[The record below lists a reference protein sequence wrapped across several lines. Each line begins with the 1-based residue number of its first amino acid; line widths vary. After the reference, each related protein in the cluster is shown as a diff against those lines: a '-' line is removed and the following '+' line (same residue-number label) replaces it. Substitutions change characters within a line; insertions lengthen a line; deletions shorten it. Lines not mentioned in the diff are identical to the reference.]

1 MSSVVPL
8 VPPGSTLGM
17 LGGGQLGGFFTEAAL
32 RMGYKV
38 VVWDPDPLAPA
49 KRYATHS
56 IDASFDDEEQ
66 IKNFPNIVDAISLE
80 WENVPNQLVSKLED
94 GNLVKPG
101 SKSLKLAQNRIEE
114 KTFLS
119 SNKFPV
125 TPHEFVLNMEE
136 FKGIKVPK
144 PWIVKTA
151 TLGYDGHGQWKVGND
166 TQENELLK
174 IIHGESWVIE
184 AVVDYR
190 LEMSVIVVSDG
201 TGGLIAYPPTENTH
215 EEGILRM
222 SISPPRLTNEIQNRA
237 VELAKELIGSIDD
250 AGVFCV
256 EMFLT
261 TTDEILVNE
270 IAPRPHNSGHHTI
283 DAFSISQ
290 YENQVRALVGLPVIK
305 PDFLN
310 ASVLLNILG
319 EEANKLNDSDHKF
332 EWYSDSSARLY
343 MYGKQSVRTRRKMG
357 HVMFLGDSVEPLI
370 RKAKNTLIAL
380 KD

>member
-1 MSSVVPL
+1 MSSVSL

-38 VVWDPDPLAPA
+38 AVWDPDPLAPA
-49 KRYATHS
+49 KRHATHS

-66 IKNFPNIVDAISLE
+66 IKIFSNIVDAISFE
-80 WENVPNQLVSKLED
+80 WENVPNHLVSKLEN

-119 SNKFPV
+119 SNTFPV
-125 TPHEFVLNMEE
+125 TSHEFVLNVEE
-136 FKGIKVPK
+136 FKAIKVPK

-151 TLGYDGHGQWKVGND
+151 TLGYDGHGQWKVEND
-166 TQENELLK
+166 NQESELLK
-174 IIHGESWVIE
+174 TIHGESWVIE

-201 TGGLIAYPPTENTH
+201 KGDLIAYPPTENTH
-215 EEGILRM
+215 EGGILRM
-222 SISPPRLTNEIQNRA
+222 SISPPRLTNDIQNRA
-237 VELAKELIGSIDD
+237 VELAKEVIGSLGD

-261 TTDEILVNE
+261 TKDEILVNE

-283 DAFSISQ
+283 EAFSISQ
-290 YENQVRALVGLPVIK
+290 YESQVRALVGLPVIK

-319 EEANKLNDSDHKF
+319 EEANILNDSDHQFKL
-332 EWYSDSSARLY
+332 YSDSSARLY
-343 MYGKQSVRTRRKMG
+343 MYGKQSVRPRRKMG
-357 HVMFLGDSVEPLI
+357 HVMFLGNSVASLI
-370 RKAKNTLIAL
+370 SKAENTVLAL
-380 KD
+380 KV

>member
-1 MSSVVPL
+1 MSSVSIL
-8 VPPGSTLGM
+8 PPGSTLGM

-38 VVWDPDPLAPA
+38 AVWDPDPLAPA
-49 KRYATHS
+49 KRYSTYS
-56 IDASFDDEEQ
+56 IDAPFDDEEQ
-66 IKNFPNIVDAISLE
+66 IIFFSNTVDAISLE
-80 WENVPNQLVSKLED
+80 WENVPSRLVTKLEQTH
-94 GNLVKPG
+94 LVKPG

-125 TPHEFVLNMEE
+125 TPHEFVLDMEE

-215 EEGILRM
+215 EGGILRM

-261 TTDEILVNE
+261 KTDEILVNE

-332 EWYSDSSARLY
+332 ELYSDSSARLY
-343 MYGKQSVRTRRKMG
+343 MYGNQSVRTRRKMG
-357 HVMFLGDSVEPLI
+357 HVMFLGDSVESLI
-370 RKAKNTLIAL
+370 RKAENTVIAL

>member
-1 MSSVVPL
+1 M
-8 VPPGSTLGM
+8 
-17 LGGGQLGGFFTEAAL
+17 
-32 RMGYKV
+32 
-38 VVWDPDPLAPA
+38 
-49 KRYATHS
+49 
-56 IDASFDDEEQ
+56 
-66 IKNFPNIVDAISLE
+66 
-80 WENVPNQLVSKLED
+80 
-94 GNLVKPG
+94 
-101 SKSLKLAQNRIEE
+101 
-114 KTFLS
+114 
-119 SNKFPV
+119 
-125 TPHEFVLNMEE
+125 
-136 FKGIKVPK
+136 
-144 PWIVKTA
+144 
-151 TLGYDGHGQWKVGND
+151 
-166 TQENELLK
+166 
-174 IIHGESWVIE
+174 
-184 AVVDYR
+184 
-190 LEMSVIVVSDG
+190 IVVSDG

-215 EEGILRM
+215 EGGILRM

-237 VELAKELIGSIDD
+237 VELAKDLIGSIDD

-332 EWYSDSSARLY
+332 ELYSDSSARLY

-357 HVMFLGDSVEPLI
+357 HVMFLGDSVESLI
-370 RKAKNTLIAL
+370 RKAENTVIAL

>member
-1 MSSVVPL
+1 MLVNSVIT
-8 VPPGSTLGM
+8 PGSTLGM

-49 KRYATHS
+49 KRHATHS
-56 IDASFDDEEQ
+56 IDAPFDDDDQ
-66 IKNFPNIVDAISLE
+66 IKMFSNMVDAISLE
-80 WENVPNQLVSKLED
+80 WENVPYQLVSKLENV
-94 GNLVKPG
+94 NLVRPG

-125 TPHEFVLNMEE
+125 TPHEFVLDSEE
-136 FKGIKVPK
+136 FKNVKLPK

-151 TLGYDGHGQWKVGND
+151 TLGYDGHGQWMIEDDLAV
-166 TQENELLK
+166 NELLK
-174 IIHGESWVIE
+174 MIHGESWVVE
-184 AVVDYR
+184 AMVDYL
-190 LEMSVIVVSDG
+190 LEMSVIIVSDG
-201 TGGLIAYPPTENTH
+201 SGQLVAYPPTENTH
-215 EEGILRM
+215 EGGILRM
-222 SISPPRLTNEIQNRA
+222 SISPPRLTEDIQA
-237 VELAKELIGSIDD
+237 GAIDLAKKVIGAIGE

-256 EMFLT
+256 EMFLSSKN
-261 TTDEILVNE
+261 EILVNE

-290 YENQVRALVGLPVIK
+290 YESQVRALVGLPILE

-319 EEANKLNDSDHKF
+319 EEAILLNRSDYQY
-332 EWYSDSSARLY
+332 ELYSTSAARLY
-343 MYGKQSVRTRRKMG
+343 MYGKQSVRPRRKMG
-357 HVMFLGDSVEPLI
+357 HVMFIGDSSEALI
-370 RKAKNTLIAL
+370 LKAETTL
-380 KD
+380 KSFRV